1 MANKKTNRP
10 GRYQIKANPELML
23 AFDLECKKAGTNRS
37 ARFEILMRRDITV
50 ISAEQADAKYWQD
63 GVEIIAETTGG
74 AE

>member
-50 ISAEQADAKYWQD
+50 ISAEQAQD
-63 GVEIIAETTGG
+63 GAIGAETKGG